1 MNRFSME
8 AKVGLLFLACAA
20 IAAYVYFRVL
30 EVSFQEGFL
39 LKAHFRSVEGLSPG
53 AQVQIAGIRVGSVKD
68 VLFDSERSQALVLME
83 IKDAY
88 KNVIPEDSRVFIRT
102 KGLLGDKFLV
112 IEPGKPNA
120 RKLKP
125 GETIRMVAEPTD
137 TEKVFETVG
146 VVAQDLQVL
155 TREARRQLIDEK
167 GSQKIA
173 RIVTNADASF
183 SDVKEILARNKE
195 KINKTVDNS
204 DSATNAL
211 REILARNKEK
221 LNRIVDNTDSTT
233 KGTNEIVTRNRDRIN
248 KTVDDLESVTK
259 DIRAGRGSLGKLV
272 NDEGL
277 YRDTHALVKDARG
290 ISSSIQSGRGA
301 VGRLINDPELYF
313 EARRA
318 IRNMNKT
325 AEDVSEA
332 TPISTLAIILGSVF
346 R

>member
-1 MNRFSME
+1 MNRFSLE
-8 AKVGLLFLACAA
+8 AKVGILFLACLA
-20 IAAYVYFRVL
+20 IAAYVLFKVL

-39 LKAHFRSVEGLSPG
+39 LKAHFRSVEGLVPG
-53 AQVQIAGIRVGSVKD
+53 AQVQIAGIKVGSVKN
-68 VLFDSERSQALVLME
+68 VLFDSDRSQALALME

-88 KNVIPEDSRVFIRT
+88 RNVIPDDSRVYIRT

-112 IEPGKPNA
+112 IEPGRPNA

-125 GETIRMVAEPTD
+125 GETIRMVVEPTD
-137 TEKVFETVG
+137 TEKVFETIG

-167 GSQKIA
+167 GSQKID
-173 RIVTNADASF
+173 RIITNADASF
-183 SDVKEILARNKE
+183 SDVKEILGRNKE
-195 KINKTVDNS
+195 KINKTM
-204 DSATNAL
+204 
-211 REILARNKEK
+211 
-221 LNRIVDNTDSTT
+221 DNTDSAT
-233 KGTNEIVTRNRDRIN
+233 KGLNEIVTRNRDRIN
-248 KTVDDLESVTK
+248 RTVDDLERVTK
-259 DIRAGRGSLGKLV
+259 DVREGRGTLGKLV
-272 NDEGL
+272 NDEAL
-277 YRDTHALVKDARG
+277 YRDTHGLVRDMRG

>member
-1 MNRFSME
+1 MNKFSLE
-8 AKVGLLFLACAA
+8 AKVGILFLACLA
-20 IAAYVYFRVL
+20 IAAYVWFKVL

-39 LKAHFRSVEGLSPG
+39 LKAHFRSVEGLVPG
-53 AQVQIAGIRVGSVKD
+53 AQVQIAGIKVGSVKN
-68 VLFDSERSQALVLME
+68 VLFDSDRSQALALME

-88 KNVIPEDSRVFIRT
+88 RNLIPDDSRVYIRT

-112 IEPGKPNA
+112 IEPGRPNA

-125 GETIRMVAEPTD
+125 GETIKMVVEPTD
-137 TEKVFETVG
+137 TEKVFETIG

-167 GSQKIA
+167 GSEKIA
-173 RIVTNADASF
+173 RIVNNADGSL
-183 SDVKEILARNKE
+183 SD
-195 KINKTVDNS
+195 
-204 DSATNAL
+204 L
-211 REILARNKEK
+211 REILGRNKEK
-221 LNRIVDNTDSTT
+221 LNSIVDNTDSTT
-233 KGTNEIVTRNRDRIN
+233 KGTNEIVARNKDRIN
-248 KTVDDLESVTK
+248 RTIDDLERVTK
-259 DIRAGRGSLGKLV
+259 DVREGRGTLGKLV
-272 NDEGL
+272 NDEAL
-277 YRDTHALVKDARG
+277 YRDTHGLVRDMRG

>member
-1 MNRFSME
+1 MNRFSLE
-8 AKVGLLFLACAA
+8 AKVGLLFLACLA
-20 IAAYVYFRVL
+20 IAAYVWIKVF
-30 EVSFQEGFL
+30 EISFQEGFL
-39 LKAHFRSVEGLSPG
+39 LKAHFRSVEGLVPG
-53 AQVQIAGIRVGSVKD
+53 AQVQIAGIKVGSVKD

-88 KNVIPEDSRVFIRT
+88 RNLIPDDSRVYIRT

-112 IEPGKPNA
+112 IEPGRPNA

-125 GETIRMVAEPTD
+125 GETIRMVVEPTD
-137 TEKVFETVG
+137 TEKVFESIG

-155 TREARRQLIDEK
+155 TREARRQLVDEK
-167 GSQKIA
+167 GSEKIA
-173 RIVTNADASF
+173 RIVNNADASF
-183 SDVKEILARNKE
+183 SDVREILGRNKE
-195 KINKTVDNS
+195 KINKTVDNT
-204 DSATNAL
+204 DSAT
-211 REILARNKEK
+211 
-221 LNRIVDNTDSTT
+221 
-233 KGTNEIVTRNRDRIN
+233 KGMNEIVTRNKDRIN
-248 KTVDDLESVTK
+248 RTVDDLERVTK
-259 DIRAGRGSLGKLV
+259 DVREGKGTIGKLV
-272 NDEGL
+272 NDEAL
-277 YRDTHALVKDARG
+277 YRDTHALVRDVRG

>member
-1 MNRFSME
+1 MNRFSLE
-8 AKVGLLFLACAA
+8 AKVGLLFLACLA
-20 IAAYVYFRVL
+20 IAAYVWIKVF

-39 LKAHFRSVEGLSPG
+39 LKAHFRSVEGLVPG
-53 AQVQIAGIRVGSVKD
+53 AQVQIAGIKVGSVKD

-88 KNVIPEDSRVFIRT
+88 KNIIPDDSRVYIRT

-112 IEPGKPNA
+112 IEPGRPNA

-125 GETIRMVAEPTD
+125 GETIKMVVEPTD
-137 TEKVFETVG
+137 TEKVFETIG

-167 GSQKIA
+167 GSEKIA
-173 RIVTNADASF
+173 RIVNNADASL
-183 SDVKEILARNKE
+183 SDVKEILGRNKE
-195 KINKTVDNS
+195 KINKTVDNT
-204 DSATNAL
+204 DSAT
-211 REILARNKEK
+211 
-221 LNRIVDNTDSTT
+221 
-233 KGTNEIVTRNRDRIN
+233 KGMNEIVTRNKDRIN
-248 KTVDDLESVTK
+248 RTVDDLERVTK
-259 DIRAGRGSLGKLV
+259 DVREGKGTIGKLV
-272 NDEGL
+272 NDEAL
-277 YRDTHALVKDARG
+277 YRDTHALVRDVRG

>member
-1 MNRFSME
+1 MNRFSLE
-8 AKVGLLFLACAA
+8 AKVGLLFLACLA
-20 IAAYVYFRVL
+20 IAAYVWFKVL

-39 LKAHFRSVEGLSPG
+39 LKAQFRSVEGLVPG
-53 AQVQIAGIRVGSVKD
+53 AQVQIAGIKVGSVKD
-68 VLFDSERSQALVLME
+68 VLFDSEKSQAQVLME

-88 KNVIPEDSRVFIRT
+88 RNLIPEDSRVYIRT

-112 IEPGKPNA
+112 IEPGRPNA

-125 GETIRMVAEPTD
+125 GETIKMAVEPTD
-137 TEKVFETVG
+137 TEKVFETIG

-167 GSQKIA
+167 GAQKID

-183 SDVKEILARNKE
+183 GDVREILARNKE
-195 KINKTVDNS
+195 KIN
-204 DSATNAL
+204 AT
-211 REILARNKEK
+211 
-221 LNRIVDNTDSTT
+221 VDNTDSLT
-233 KGTNEIVTRNRDRIN
+233 KGLKEIVARNKDKINRTMDNTDSATKGLNEIVAKNKERIN
-248 KTVDDLESVTK
+248 RTIDDLERVTR
-259 DIRAGRGSLGKLV
+259 DVREGRGTLGKLV
-272 NDEGL
+272 NDEAL
-277 YRDTHALVKDARG
+277 YRDTHGLVRDLRG
-290 ISSSIQSGRGA
+290 ISGSIQSGRGA

-346 R
+346 K

>member
-1 MNRFSME
+1 MNKFSLE
-8 AKVGLLFLACAA
+8 AKVGLLFLACLA
-20 IAAYVYFRVL
+20 IAAYVWFKVL

-39 LKAHFRSVEGLSPG
+39 LKAHFRSVEGLVPG
-53 AQVQIAGIRVGSVKD
+53 AQVQIAGIKVGSVKD
-68 VLFDSERSQALVLME
+68 VLFDSDRGQALALME

-88 KNVIPEDSRVFIRT
+88 RNLIPDDSRVYIRT

-112 IEPGKPNA
+112 IEPGRPNA

-125 GETIRMVAEPTD
+125 GETIRMVVEPTD
-137 TEKVFETVG
+137 TEKVFETIG

-167 GSQKIA
+167 GSQKID
-173 RIVTNADASF
+173 RIITNADASF
-183 SDVKEILARNKE
+183 SDVREILGRNKE
-195 KINKTVDNS
+195 KINKTM
-204 DSATNAL
+204 
-211 REILARNKEK
+211 
-221 LNRIVDNTDSTT
+221 DNTDSAT
-233 KGTNEIVTRNRDRIN
+233 KGLNEIVTRNRDRIN
-248 KTVDDLESVTK
+248 RTVDDLERVTK
-259 DIRAGRGSLGKLV
+259 DVREGRGTLGKLV
-272 NDEGL
+272 NDEAL
-277 YRDTHALVKDARG
+277 YRDTHGLVRDMRG

>member
-1 MNRFSME
+1 MNRFSLE
-8 AKVGLLFLACAA
+8 AKVGLLFLACLA
-20 IAAYVYFRVL
+20 IAAYVWFRVL

-68 VLFDSERSQALVLME
+68 ILFDSERSQALVLME

-88 KNVIPEDSRVFIRT
+88 KNVIPEDSRVYIRT

-137 TEKVFETVG
+137 TEKVFETIG

-167 GSQKIA
+167 GSVKIG
-173 RIVTNADASF
+173 RIVDNADASF
-183 SDVKEILARNKE
+183 GDLSKILARNKE
-195 KINKTVDNS
+195 KINKTVDNT
-204 DSATNAL
+204 DSATKEL

-259 DIRAGRGSLGKLV
+259 DIRVGRGTLGKLV
-272 NDEGL
+272 NDEAL
-277 YRDTHALVKDARG
+277 YRDTHGLVRDMRG

>member
-1 MNRFSME
+1 MNKFSLE
-8 AKVGLLFLACAA
+8 AKVGLLFLACLA
-20 IAAYVYFRVL
+20 IAAYVWIKVF

-39 LKAHFRSVEGLSPG
+39 LKAHFRSVEGLVPG
-53 AQVQIAGIRVGSVKD
+53 AQVQIAGIKVGSVKN
-68 VLFDSERSQALVLME
+68 VLFDSESSQAQVLME

-88 KNVIPEDSRVFIRT
+88 RNVIPDDSRVYIRT

-112 IEPGKPNA
+112 IEPGRPNA

-125 GETIRMVAEPTD
+125 GETIKMVVEPTD
-137 TEKVFETVG
+137 TEKVFESIG

-167 GSQKIA
+167 GSQKID
-173 RIVTNADASF
+173 RIITNADASF
-183 SDVKEILARNKE
+183 SDVKEILANNKEKINKTVDNTDSLTKGLNEIITRNKE
-195 KINKTVDNS
+195 KINKTVDNT
-204 DSATNAL
+204 DSAT
-211 REILARNKEK
+211 
-221 LNRIVDNTDSTT
+221 
-233 KGTNEIVTRNRDRIN
+233 KGLNEIVARNRDRIN
-248 KTVDDLESVTK
+248 KTVDDLERVTK
-259 DIRAGRGSLGKLV
+259 DVREGRGTLGKLV
-272 NDEGL
+272 NDEAL
-277 YRDTHALVKDARG
+277 YRDTHGLVRDIRG

>member
-1 MNRFSME
+1 MNRFSLA
-8 AKVGLLFLACAA
+8 AKVGILFLACLA
-20 IAAYVYFRVL
+20 IAAYVWFKVL
-30 EVSFQEGFL
+30 EVSFHEGFL
-39 LKAHFRSVEGLSPG
+39 LKAQFRSVEGLVPG

-68 VLFDSERSQALVLME
+68 IVFDPEKSKALVYME

-88 KNVIPEDSRVFIRT
+88 RNLIPEDSRIYVRT

-125 GETIRMVAEPTD
+125 GEEIRLVAEPTD
-137 TEKVFETVG
+137 NEKVFETIG

-167 GSQKIA
+167 GSQKID
-173 RIVTNADASF
+173 RIITNADESF
-183 SDVKEILARNKE
+183 NDLREILGRNKDKINRTVDSTDSATKSLNE
-195 KINKTVDNS
+195 IITRNKDKINKTVDNT
-204 DSATNAL
+204 DSAT
-211 REILARNKEK
+211 R
-221 LNRIVDNTDSTT
+221 
-233 KGTNEIVTRNRDRIN
+233 GMNEIVSRNKDRIN
-248 KTVDDLESVTK
+248 KTVDDLERVTRDVREGK
-259 DIRAGRGSLGKLV
+259 GTLGRLV
-272 NDEGL
+272 TDEAL
-277 YRDTHALVKDARG
+277 HRETLALVRDVRN

>member
-1 MNRFSME
+1 MNRFSLE
-8 AKVGLLFLACAA
+8 AKVGILFLACLA
-20 IAAYVYFRVL
+20 IAAYVLFKVL

-39 LKAHFRSVEGLSPG
+39 LKAHFRSVEGLVPG
-53 AQVQIAGIRVGSVKD
+53 AQVQIAGIKVGSVKN
-68 VLFDSERSQALVLME
+68 VLFDSDRSQALALME

-88 KNVIPEDSRVFIRT
+88 RNVIPDDSRVYIRT

-112 IEPGKPNA
+112 IEPGRPNA

-125 GETIRMVAEPTD
+125 GETIRMVVEPTD
-137 TEKVFETVG
+137 TEKVFETIG

-167 GSQKIA
+167 GSQKID
-173 RIVTNADASF
+173 RIITNADASF
-183 SDVKEILARNKE
+183 SDVKEILGRNKE
-195 KINKTVDNS
+195 KINKTM
-204 DSATNAL
+204 
-211 REILARNKEK
+211 
-221 LNRIVDNTDSTT
+221 DNTDSAT
-233 KGTNEIVTRNRDRIN
+233 KGLNEIVTRNRDRIN
-248 KTVDDLESVTK
+248 RTVDDLERVTK
-259 DIRAGRGSLGKLV
+259 DVREGRGTLGKLV
-272 NDEGL
+272 NDEAL
-277 YRDTHALVKDARG
+277 YRDTHGLVRDMRG
-290 ISSSIQSGRGA
+290 ISRSIQSGRGA

>member
-1 MNRFSME
+1 MNKFSLE
-8 AKVGLLFLACAA
+8 AKVGLLFLACLA
-20 IAAYVYFRVL
+20 IAAYVWIKVF

-39 LKAHFRSVEGLSPG
+39 LKANFRSVEGLVPG
-53 AQVQIAGIRVGSVKD
+53 AQVQIAGIKVGSVKN
-68 VLFDSERSQALVLME
+68 VLFDPESSQAQVLME

-88 KNVIPEDSRVFIRT
+88 RNVIPDDSRVYIRT

-112 IEPGKPNA
+112 IEPGRPNA

-125 GETIRMVAEPTD
+125 GETIKMVVEPTD
-137 TEKVFETVG
+137 TEKVFEAIG

-167 GSQKIA
+167 GSQKID
-173 RIVTNADASF
+173 RIITNADGSF
-183 SDVKEILARNKE
+183 KDVRELLANNKEKISKTVDNTDSAIKVLNEIVTRNKD
-195 KINKTVDNS
+195 KINKTVDNT
-204 DSATNAL
+204 DSATKGLN
-211 REILARNKEK
+211 EIVARNK
-221 LNRIVDNTDSTT
+221 
-233 KGTNEIVTRNRDRIN
+233 DRIN
-248 KTVDDLESVTK
+248 RTVEDLERVTK
-259 DIRAGRGSLGKLV
+259 DVREGKGTLGKLV
-272 NDEGL
+272 NDEAL
-277 YRDTHALVKDARG
+277 YRDTHGLVRDIRG